1 MSPSVDPPLT
11 GIRIVEF
18 AGIGPGPFGTMLL
31 GDLGAD
37 IVRID
42 RPGSSGVP
50 SQVGVSRNRRSINLD
65 LRHDVGKDLARQLV
79 AGADVLVE
87 GFRPGVMERLGFGPE
102 PCLELNP
109 GLIYARMTGWG
120 QTGPLAQTGGHD
132 LNYQALSGG
141 LWAMGRADEP
151 PAPPLNLVADFGG
164 GGAFLALGVLAALF
178 ERTRSGLGQT
188 IDVAMTDGSAALT
201 AYVRGLMR
209 AGEWVPE
216 RAANRLDGAA
226 PYYDTYR
233 TADHKFLA
241 VGSSEAKFFAEL
253 LAGLELD
260 PAEFDQADRSTWPTQ
275 KAAIAARIATRTRD
289 EWVERFED
297 RDACVTPVLDWDEA
311 LVHPHNVER
320 GTFVYDGTAV
330 EPAPAPRFGR
340 TPATRRLPPPEF
352 GAHSDEILT
361 ELGYD
366 AARVAELR
374 DSGAL
379 GS

>member
-1 MSPSVDPPLT
+1 
-11 GIRIVEF
+11 
-18 AGIGPGPFGTMLL
+18 MLL

-50 SQVGVSRNRRSINLD
+50 SQVGVSRNRRSITLD
-65 LRHDVGKDLARQLV
+65 LGHEQGKALAGELV

-102 PCLELNP
+102 PCLERNP

-120 QTGPLAQTGGHD
+120 QTGPLAQSGGHD
-132 LNYQALSGG
+132 LNYLALTGA

-151 PAPPLNLVADFGG
+151 PTPPLNLVADFGG
-164 GGAFLALGVLAALF
+164 GGTFLALGVLAALF
-178 ERTRSGLGQT
+178 ERTRSGQGQT
-188 IDVAMTDGSAALT
+188 IDVAMTDGAAALS

-209 AGEWVPE
+209 AGEWTPE
-216 RAANRLDGAA
+216 RASNRLDGAA

-241 VGSSEAKFFAEL
+241 VGSSEPKFFAEL

-260 PAEFDQADRSTWPTQ
+260 PAAFDQADRATWPAQ
-275 KAAIAARIATRTRD
+275 KAVIAARIATRTRD
-289 EWVERFED
+289 EWVERFENL
-297 RDACVTPVLDWDEA
+297 DACVTPVLDWDEA
-311 LVHPHNVER
+311 PAHPHNVER
-320 GTFVYDGTAV
+320 GTFVHDGTAV

-340 TPATRRLPPPEF
+340 TPATRRLPPPEH
-352 GAHSDEILT
+352 GAHGDEILA

-366 AARVAELR
+366 PSQISELR

-379 GS
+379 G